1 MYNKIV
7 LIGYVGRDPETQ
19 TFQNGGSITSFSM
32 ATSESWK
39 DKNSGEWK
47 EKSIWHRIAVGGATA
62 GYVQRNIKKGDLVI
76 VEGQQDNRK
85 YEHNGETKYISEVR
99 VGYGGSVQKVRA
111 GNSGSGQTYDPGAV
125 YQGEKSDPFDS
136 PSGKVNTQEDLP
148 F

>member
-1 MYNKIV
+1 MYNKIT

-19 TFQNGGSITSFSM
+19 TFQNGGSITNFSM

-39 DKNSGEWK
+39 DKQSGEWK
-47 EKSIWHRIAVGGATA
+47 EKSIWHRIAVSGATG

-85 YEHNGETKYISEVR
+85 YEQNGETKYISEVR
-99 VGYGGSVQKVRA
+99 VGYGGSVQKVRT
-111 GNSGSGQTYDPGAV
+111 GNSGGGQTYDPGAV
-125 YQGEKSDPFDS
+125 YQGEKPDPFDS
-136 PSGKVNTQEDLP
+136 SPKRADIEEDLP